1 MTDERRDRPNGRPE
15 NGRGGSGRPGDGG
28 RDNGR
33 GGDNSR
39 GDASRQGDR
48 RHFGRRRFGGRP
60 QDRSRDGQGH
70 QGQAPAEAQ
79 SRPEARPEP
88 QIPPLPRPEPVNCP
102 ICGKPIYDLSTAL
115 SSDRE
120 NPVPA
125 HFDCVLERVTAAE
138 SLGPGE
144 RVVYLG
150 SGAFGVVEFKD
161 KSETTFVVKR
171 RIQWEKEGDKQ
182 DWRKLLS
189 ARISNL

>member
-1 MTDERRDRPNGRPE
+1 MTDERRDSQNGRPE
-15 NGRGGSGRPGDGG
+15 NGRGGPGRPGDGNRG
-28 RDNGR
+28 ENGR
-33 GGDNSR
+33 GDG
-39 GDASRQGDR
+39 GRQSDR

-60 QDRSRDGQGH
+60 QDRGHEGQGR
-70 QGQAPAEAQ
+70 QGQPQAASAAQ
-79 SRPEARPEP
+79 PRPEPRPEP

-102 ICGKPIYDLSTAL
+102 ICGKPIYDVSTAL
-115 SSDRE
+115 ASDRE

-161 KSETTFVVKR
+161 KSETSFVVKR

>member
-1 MTDERRDRPNGRPE
+1 MTDEKRDRPNGRPE
-15 NGRGGSGRPGDGG
+15 NGRGGPGRPGDSG
-28 RDNGR
+28 RGDNGR
-33 GGDNSR
+33 GDQG
-39 GDASRQGDR
+39 RQGDR
-48 RHFGRRRFGGRP
+48 RHFGRRRFGGKP
-60 QDRSRDGQGH
+60 QDRNRESQGRLGQP
-70 QGQAPAEAQ
+70 QSVEAQ

-102 ICGKPIYDLSTAL
+102 ICGKPIYDVSTAL

-125 HFDCVLERVTAAE
+125 HFDCVLERVAAAE

-161 KSETTFVVKR
+161 KSETSFVVKR

>member
-1 MTDERRDRPNGRPE
+1 VTDERRDRPNGRPE
-15 NGRGGSGRPGDGG
+15 NGKGGSGRPGDGS
-28 RDNGR
+28 RDNGH
-33 GGDNSR
+33 GEAGR
-39 GDASRQGDR
+39 GDGNRGDR

-60 QDRSRDGQGH
+60 QDRGHEGQGR
-70 QGQAPAEAQ
+70 QGQSQASAEPQA
-79 SRPEARPEP
+79 RPETRPEP
-88 QIPPLPRPEPVNCP
+88 QIPPLPRQEPVNCP
-102 ICGKPIYDLSTAL
+102 ICGKPIYDVSTAL

-138 SLGPGE
+138 TLGPGE

-161 KSETTFVVKR
+161 KSETSFVVKR